1 MLHEVQQKILTKLT
15 ELFPGQIDLSKHI
28 PEPYWNYAK
37 GVNKV
42 KAIYLGCDPTNTVK
56 NVQFE
61 YAFAHGTSDPGFKR
75 FITLHEKQLKS
86 IGLIWDDV
94 YTQNLCQ
101 NYFTSETTKNKVW
114 KRAAREIWIQEL
126 NNELDCLFGKD
137 IPVLLTSQLLLDV
150 LLNDDMLETG
160 KRPALY
166 DAMKFY
172 SGETIIPITSDQNK
186 LRRPLIPVYR
196 GRNPQTG
203 KSYML
208 SNDIHHEYVNRIKQ
222 ILNPN

>member
-1 MLHEVQQKILTKLT
+1 MLPEVQQKILTKLN

-28 PEPYWNYAK
+28 PEPYWNNEK
-37 GVNKV
+37 DVNKV

-56 NVQFE
+56 NIQFE

-75 FITLHEKQLKS
+75 FITLHENQLTS
-86 IGLIWDDV
+86 IGLNWDLV
-94 YTQNLCQ
+94 YAQNLCQ
-101 NYFTSETTKNKVW
+101 NYFTSETAKNKIW
-114 KRAAREIWIQEL
+114 KQAAQAIWIDEL
-126 NNELDCLFGKD
+126 NNELNKLFVID

-150 LLNDDMLETG
+150 LLNDDMLERG
-160 KRPALY
+160 KRPARY

-172 SGETIIPITSDQNK
+172 SGETNIPIPSDHNK
-186 LRRPLIPVYR
+186 LRRPLIPVCR
-196 GRNPQTG
+196 GRNPKTG

-208 SNDIHHEYVNRIKQ
+208 SNDMHHEYVNRIKQ

>member
-1 MLHEVQQKILTKLT
+1 MFPKDQQLILTKLN
-15 ELFPGQIDLSKHI
+15 ESLPGQIDLTKQI
-28 PEPYWNYAK
+28 PMPYWNNEK
-37 GVNKV
+37 DVSKV

-56 NVQFE
+56 NIQFE

-75 FITLHEKQLKS
+75 FITQHENQLTS
-86 IGLIWDDV
+86 IGLNWDLV

-101 NYFTSETTKNKVW
+101 NYFTSETAKNKIW
-114 KRAAREIWIQEL
+114 KQAAQAIWIDEL
-126 NNELDCLFGKD
+126 NNELNKLFVID

-150 LLNDDMLETG
+150 LLNDNLLEMG
-160 KRPALY
+160 KRPARY

-172 SGETIIPITSDQNK
+172 TGETNIPIPSGQNK

-208 SNDIHHEYVNRIKQ
+208 SNDMHPAYVNRIKQ
-222 ILNPN
+222 ILNTT